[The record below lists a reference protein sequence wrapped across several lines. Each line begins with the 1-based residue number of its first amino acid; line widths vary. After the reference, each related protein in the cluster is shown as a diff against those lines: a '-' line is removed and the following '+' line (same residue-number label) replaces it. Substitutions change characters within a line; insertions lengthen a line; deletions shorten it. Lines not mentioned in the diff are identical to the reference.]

1 MKKLPNRELL
11 CYSYI
16 AFRPLNH
23 LERATHHWNA
33 RKAIGTCEAPLERPQ
48 GNWNVRSTIGTPE
61 GQLEPSGT
69 CEALL
74 ELREAHNLSAERE
87 VRAGN
92 RSCSAIRD
100 FLCVRVL
107 VG

>member
-1 MKKLPNRELL
+1 MKKLPDRELL

-16 AFRPLNH
+16 AFRPWNHLERPQGNWNH
-23 LERATHHWNA
+23 LERAKHHWNCP
-33 RKAIGTCEAPLERPQ
+33 K

-61 GQLEPSGT
+61 G
-69 CEALL
+69 
-74 ELREAHNLSAERE
+74 HIFSAERS
-87 VRAGN
+87 VRADN

-107 VG
+107 VV

>member
-1 MKKLPNRELL
+1 MKKLPDRELL

-16 AFRPLNH
+16 TFRPWNH
-23 LERATHHWNA
+23 LERAKHHWNA
-33 RKAIGTCEAPLERPQ
+33 RKAIGTCEAPLE
-48 GNWNVRSTIGTPE
+48 
-61 GQLEPSGT
+61 
-69 CEALL
+69 
-74 ELREAHNLSAERE
+74 LREGHNLNAERE

-107 VG
+107 VV

>member
-1 MKKLPNRELL
+1 MKKLPDRELL

-16 AFRPLNH
+16 AFRPWNH
-23 LERATHHWNA
+23 LESAKYHWNCPKGYWNA
-33 RKAIGTCEAPLERPQ
+33 RRAILYCLLAGDIISVLLSPGTCEAP
-48 GNWNVRSTIGTPE
+48 
-61 GQLEPSGT
+61 
-69 CEALL
+69 L

-92 RSCSAIRD
+92 RWYSASRD

-107 VG
+107 VV